1 MQSLGCW
8 FSFNS
13 CFSAE
18 CSRHQLTWRLHCT
31 RGKKSSMS
39 MLKGGVLQAEWG
51 KSLQVLREQ
60 GSFQLIRVT
69 PKSAEM
75 LGTFPFVV
83 YMPKEVAQVPRLSQE
98 KSVQMEKKKSS
109 QWKTFRKLAPKKKKK
124 ISPPDS
130 CVEDGNLIKL
140 QSNTKSLL
148 SLVLFFSCIKFL
160 SICQICLCN
169 SLCPLLPFTGG
180 KCYLDGF

>member
-1 MQSLGCW
+1 
-8 FSFNS
+8 
-13 CFSAE
+13 
-18 CSRHQLTWRLHCT
+18 
-31 RGKKSSMS
+31 

-98 KSVQMEKKKSS
+98 KSVQMEKKN
-109 QWKTFRKLAPKKKKK
+109 P
-124 ISPPDS
+124 
-130 CVEDGNLIKL
+130 
-140 QSNTKSLL
+140 L
-148 SLVLFFSCIKFL
+148 SGRLFE
-160 SICQICLCN
+160 N
-169 SLCPLLPFTGG
+169 
-180 KCYLDGF
+180 